1 MENYKKVLHRIE
13 KEWAD
18 FMNSER
24 FFDEEENR
32 VEKMKIKKLI
42 VQVWEDKSLS
52 KASKDQLIDNS
63 IRLLG
68 EHTGFAEDLMISD
81 EIMEALIEKKILDA
95 NMYDVLF
102 SNSPVKRWL

>member
-1 MENYKKVLHRIE
+1 MENYKKALYRIE

-18 FMNSER
+18 FMKSER

-52 KASKDQLIDNS
+52 KASKDQLIENS
-63 IRLLG
+63 IRVLG
-68 EHTGFAEDLMISD
+68 AHTGCAEDLMISD
-81 EIMEALIEKKILDA
+81 EIMEELIEKKILGA
-95 NMYDVLF
+95 NISDVFF
-102 SNSPVKRWL
+102 SNSPMKRWL